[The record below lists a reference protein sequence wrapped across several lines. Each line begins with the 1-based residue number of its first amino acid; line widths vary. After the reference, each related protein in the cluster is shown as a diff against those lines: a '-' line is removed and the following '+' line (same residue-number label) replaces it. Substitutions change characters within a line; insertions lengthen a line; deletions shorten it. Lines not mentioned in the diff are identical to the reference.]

1 MKTALENFGA
11 AQTLRCADALLAGR
25 AVAWLAGLGAAPHL
39 GPYLGQDMRLDMRQ
53 GSRRDAAA
61 PDPTDPLARLIHQAL
76 AGLAL
81 GPAAPAGASPERHPE
96 RHLGRAQAWPEPQA
110 TALLPVSAGA
120 PASKGVPTSN
130 SVPRAAPLGAAANAL
145 TRTADQAARQRAAI
159 EAMGVPD
166 LLPSASAV
174 MALPVAMALPTDLA
188 RSGAVQPQPQPQ
200 RFLVEVATAAATAVV
215 TAGAA
220 NGQAQAQ
227 HSAHWPGK
235 TAPATAAVGIPAGGG
250 LWSRRALA
258 RAVPDSTA
266 LAEAG
271 GLNPLAGAAG
281 GLGGRYSGAPIGPA
295 GTGPTEMGPAPATSA
310 ATGMAQPPSSRL
322 TAPLE
327 SPAYT
332 LHAGSAAVPQASRL
346 VSGLPAL
353 QGLLQAAVAHSRQRH
368 TPAGMA
374 PSSPIPSLRPSL
386 RPSPIPSPT
395 PPALLPFTSE
405 ASSPASPLPPAPR
418 LADLSTL
425 DPLAEDMLVDRL
437 VDRLQD
443 RLREQ
448 TLRHLGFTGGW
459 V

>member
-25 AVAWLAGLGAAPHL
+25 AVAWLAGLGAPLHL
-39 GPYLGQDMRLDMRQ
+39 GPYLRPYLRQD
-53 GSRRDAAA
+53 SRHDGAA

-76 AGLAL
+76 AGLSL
-81 GPAAPAGASPERHPE
+81 GPAAPAGAPPGRHP
-96 RHLGRAQAWPEPQA
+96 GRAQAWPEPQA
-110 TALLPVSAGA
+110 TAVLPVSAGM
-120 PASKGVPTSN
+120 PTSN
-130 SVPRAAPLGAAANAL
+130 GVPRAAPLVAAAGAL
-145 TRTADQAARQRAAI
+145 TRTADQVARQRAAN

-166 LLPSASAV
+166 LLPAVPAV
-174 MALPVAMALPTDLA
+174 MALPVAMALSTDLA
-188 RSGAVQPQPQPQ
+188 RSGAVQPQLQ
-200 RFLVEVATAAATAVV
+200 RFPVEVATAVV
-215 TAGAA
+215 TAAA
-220 NGQAQAQ
+220 AQPQPQPQ
-227 HSAHWPGK
+227 HSAQWPGK
-235 TAPATAAVGIPAGGG
+235 TMPCTAAVGIPAGGG

-258 RAVPDSTA
+258 RAVPNSPA

-281 GLGGRYSGAPIGPA
+281 GLGGRYSGGHMGPA
-295 GTGPTEMGPAPATSA
+295 ELGPAPATSA
-310 ATGMAQPPSSRL
+310 AMGVAQPPSSLL

-332 LHAGSAAVPQASRL
+332 PHAGQAAVPQASRL

-353 QGLLQAAVAHSRQRH
+353 QGLLQAAVADSRQRH

-374 PSSPIPSLRPSL
+374 PSSPIPSRRPSL
-386 RPSPIPSPT
+386 RPSLSPSPIPSPS
-395 PPALLPFTSE
+395 PAALLPFTSE
-405 ASSPASPLPPAPR
+405 ASGPASPLPPASR

-425 DPLAEDMLVDRL
+425 DPLAEDMLIDRL
-437 VDRLQD
+437 ADRLQD